1 MKLVGRFILLG
12 GFLWITHGWAGDDSI
27 ALLKRMNHAASSLNF
42 DGVFLHVDDH
52 HLDTLRIIHKIQNG
66 KVIERLYAL
75 NGNPREV
82 IRDAERV
89 WCFMPERKMGHA
101 GLRSNKQS
109 GFPGF
114 MVKNL
119 EGLKSNYILSTGNVD
134 RIADRTAIRL
144 KILPRDAYRYGY
156 ELWADQ
162 ETGLLLK
169 SVLIDHA
176 SNAIEQYMYAF
187 INIDIEIPD
196 SDLLP
201 MTSKEELEW
210 HNDKK
215 PPKMM
220 TVADSP
226 WHFISLPSGY
236 SLINIMQRSMPM
248 DDKSLVHMVLSDG
261 LAGVSVFIEKTE
273 NPAYETG
280 IERMGAVNAYS
291 RIIDE
296 WQVTVIGEVPATA
309 VEVIGQA
316 LALKHRIEER

>member
-1 MKLVGRFILLG
+1 MKLTGRFLLLG
-12 GFLWITHGWAGDDSI
+12 GILWIIHGWASDDSI
-27 ALLKRMNHAASSLNF
+27 TLLKRMNHAASSLNF
-42 DGVFLHVDDH
+42 DGVFLHVDDQ

-66 KVIERLYAL
+66 KVLERLYAL

-89 WCFMPERKMGHA
+89 WCFMPEQKMGHA
-101 GLRSNKQS
+101 GLRSSKQT

-119 EGLKSNYILSTGNVD
+119 EGLTTNYILTTGDVD

-187 INIDIEIPD
+187 INIGIDIPD

-201 MTSKEELEW
+201 MTSKEELKW
-210 HNDKK
+210 YNDKK
-215 PPKMM
+215 PPEMI

-226 WHFISLPSGY
+226 WYFDSLPAGY
-236 SLINIMQRSMPM
+236 NLINIMQRSMPM
-248 DDKSLVHMVLSDG
+248 DDKRLVHMVLSDG

-273 NPAYETG
+273 NPAYQTG
-280 IERMGAVNAYS
+280 NEQMGAVNAYT
-291 RIIDE
+291 RTING
-296 WQVTVIGEVPATA
+296 WQVTVIGEVPAIA
-309 VEVIGQA
+309 VKLIGEA
-316 LALKHRIEER
+316 LARKH

>member
-1 MKLVGRFILLG
+1 MKLAGRFLLLG
-12 GFLWITHGWAGDDSI
+12 GILWITHGWADDDSI

-42 DGVFLHVDDH
+42 DGVFLHVDDQ
-52 HLDTLRIIHKIQNG
+52 HLDTLRVIHKIQNG
-66 KVIERLYAL
+66 KVLERLYAL

-101 GLRSNKQS
+101 GLRSTKQT

-119 EGLKSNYILSTGNVD
+119 DGLASNYILTTGNVD

-187 INIDIEIPD
+187 INIGIDIPD

-210 HNDKK
+210 FNDKK

-220 TVADSP
+220 AVADSP
-226 WHFISLPSGY
+226 WYFDSLPDGY
-236 SLINIMQRSMPM
+236 NLINIMQRSMPM
-248 DDKSLVHMVLSDG
+248 DDKRLEHMVLSDG
-261 LAGVSVFIEKTE
+261 LAGISVFIEKTE
-273 NPAYETG
+273 NPAYENG
-280 IERMGAVNAYS
+280 IEQMGAVNAYT
-291 RIIDE
+291 RTIDE
-296 WQVTVIGEVPATA
+296 WQVTVIGEVPAVA
-309 VEVIGQA
+309 VKLIGEA
-316 LALKHRIEER
+316 LALKH